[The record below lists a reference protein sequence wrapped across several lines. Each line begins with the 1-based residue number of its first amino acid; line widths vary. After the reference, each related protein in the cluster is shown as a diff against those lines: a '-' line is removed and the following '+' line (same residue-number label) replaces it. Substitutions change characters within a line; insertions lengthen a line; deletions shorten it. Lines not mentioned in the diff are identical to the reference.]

1 MSTAGGQAPAMVSP
15 GAQIRRKILRGSAWV
30 FAGRMGSIVIGLAI
44 NALLARLLSRDGL
57 GGYFVASSM
66 VMIGSTVAC
75 LGMNKTVVRLVAGS
89 LAVNRAGRARD
100 AIRITFAVGIASALL
115 LATVL
120 ALGPGRALATHLFGS
135 SVVADAMP
143 FVAGWLAAMTMQ
155 TLVAETYRGLKR
167 FRAATLFSGLIV
179 DVFSLAVFGTL
190 WLQNAHPSLSEVL
203 FIMLVVTALPAVY
216 GVIRILLKLPRMR
229 RGGGFTD
236 TREVLGISLP
246 LLIVS
251 LSAFFVGTGVDIW
264 VVGYFEPID
273 QVALYGAAAKL
284 MFIVSTPLIIVSQV
298 VPTDH
303 RPAPRAAPPSGAR
316 ARTPRDRDLDR
327 LARGRRADRADG
339 RRRLGA
345 RAGVRQRVLPAGEHR
360 ARDPRLRPPLCGA
373 HRLVR
378 RRPDD
383 DRSSAADDEHHAA
396 LSRGQLRPR
405 GVARPA
411 VRHHRRRVRHLRSAD
426 PPEHHA
432 ASDDQTGDR
441 HLDPRRALVSSGAR
455 ADRPLI
461 RSQRPRLGPT

>member
-1 MSTAGGQAPAMVSP
+1 VSTAGGQAPPVVSP

-66 VMIGSTVAC
+66 VMIGSTLAC

-100 AIRITFAVGIASALL
+100 TIRITFAVGTASALL

-143 FVAGWLAAMTMQ
+143 FVAGWLAAMTLQ

-298 VPTDH
+298 VPPIIAQLH
-303 RPAPRAAPPSGAR
+303 EQRRHPELEHALRATATLTG
-316 ARTPRDRDLDR
+316 
-327 LARGRRADRADG
+327 
-339 RRRLGA
+339 
-345 RAGVRQRVLPAGEHR
+345 LPAAAALILLMAGGAWVLELVYGSAFFR
-360 ARDPRLRPPLCGA
+360 QASTVLVILGCARLYAVLTGSCGVALTMTGHQRLMMNITL
-373 HRLVR
+373 L
-378 RRPDD
+378 
-383 DRSSAADDEHHAA
+383 SAAVSFGLEV
-396 LSRGQLRPR
+396 LLVQPFGII
-405 GVARPA
+405 GVACA
-411 VRHHRRRVRHLRSAD
+411 TC
-426 PPEHHA
+426 A
-432 ASDDQTGDR
+432 AQILQNTMQ
-441 HLDPRRALVSSGAR
+441 LLMTKRALGIWTHAELSF
-455 ADRPLI
+455 RPVRELI
-461 RSQRPRLGPT
+461 GR